1 MKTLKSITF
10 LMLISLLTF
19 SCTNNNEDEL
29 TDPNET
35 NETTEKSASAK
46 IVVEVVKSH
55 LKTDGSFYNTTN
67 PESSM
72 TFDLGFKFSYP
83 ISISYNNSTKVQ
95 INSIEELASVA
106 KNISATNYI
115 DGISFP
121 FEIDKD
127 GTKETINSEND
138 FIATINSKDT
148 DNDGTPDYQD
158 TDDDGDGANDID
170 EDANH
175 DGDSTNDDAD
185 NDGVANY
192 QDTDSD
198 NDGQLDQDEDNDGD
212 GDFTNDDSDND
223 GTPDY
228 TDTDSDN
235 DGTDDGDDDDDDND
249 GTNDNDE
256 GNDNYCNNC
265 NANALN
271 DILLNCTNWVLDE
284 LELNNIYAHSQ
295 YNGYTFT
302 FNSNGSVIAKNSN
315 NSINGTWSS
324 TGTGNNVTIVITL
337 SSLTDINGTWNLKE
351 IEQENGQKQIQFKK
365 QNGDEL
371 TFKSNC

>member
-1 MKTLKSITF
+1 MKTLKFFSYT
-10 LMLISLLTF
+10 LLISVLAI
-19 SCTNNNEDEL
+19 SCSSNNDESLIDTNQS
-29 TDPNET
+29 
-35 NETTEKSASAK
+35 TEKSASAK
-46 IVVEVVKSH
+46 TVVEVVKSH
-55 LKTDGSFYNTTN
+55 LKSDGTFYNQQF

-72 TFDLGFKFSYP
+72 TFDLGFQFAFPVTLSY
-83 ISISYNNSTKVQ
+83 
-95 INSIEELASVA
+95 INGTEVVVKSIEELAVVVN
-106 KNISATNYI
+106 KNTDTNYI

-121 FEIDKD
+121 FKIERDGAKETVSSEIDFS
-127 GTKETINSEND
+127 ILL
-138 FIATINSKDT
+138 NSKDT
-148 DNDGTPDYQD
+148 DSDGIPNYQD

-170 EDANH
+170 EDANN

-185 NDGVANY
+185 NDGLPNY

-223 GTPDY
+223 GSPDY

-235 DGTDDGDDDDDDND
+235 DGIDDGDDNDDDND
-249 GTNDNDE
+249 GTNDEDE

-265 NANALN
+265 TADVIN
-271 DILLNCTNWVLDE
+271 DALLNCTNWVLDE

-302 FNSNGSVIAKNSN
+302 FNSDGSVVVKNSN
-315 NSINGTWSS
+315 NEINGTWSS

-337 SSLTDINGTWNLKE
+337 SSLIDINGSWNLKE
-351 IEQENGQKQIQFKK
+351 IDQENGLKEIKFKK

-371 TFKSNC
+371 SFKSNC